1 MNDPS
6 PSIRQTSGR
15 KDSGMKSPRLDPVPN
30 NWREAIMGLIASRIS
45 LIQLESKDV
54 GKGAVMWALR
64 IAVACACLF
73 SAWMLLLAG
82 GVAAVADVTQCP
94 WYWVAIGVALLH
106 LVAAFVLF
114 RLLKPSENPVFPVTR
129 SEFQKD
135 REWIENF
142 QKIKKSND

>member
-6 PSIRQTSGR
+6 LGIGQTSDR
-15 KDSGMKSPRLDPVPN
+15 KNIGMKSPRLDPVPN

-54 GKGAVMWALR
+54 GKGAVKWALL
-64 IAVACACLF
+64 IAAACGCLF

-82 GVAAVADVTQCP
+82 GVAAVADVTQWQ
-94 WYWVAIGVALLH
+94 WYWVAMGAALLH
-106 LVAAFVLF
+106 LMAAIILF